1 MNVKLRLLSVGV
13 LFFTGQALM
22 AQKKKSD
29 TTTKTKEIEEV
40 VIIGGVKLDPAQKVG
55 SYNTISK
62 ANFES
67 TPFSSV
73 DDVLNGRVAGL
84 NFSSSSGDPGSSNM
98 ITIRGVSS
106 LIGTPNPLYVID
118 GVIVGKGADNASI
131 MESWN
136 PLSAIDPN
144 AIEKVDVLKDASA
157 TALYGSRGA
166 NGVIIITTKKGKFNQ
181 KTRFEFSTETGI
193 QDRAYDKL
201 KLLTADEYI
210 KVGGILMWNSR
221 PKGTFSSLND
231 AIYGTLATTG
241 SDGYLATF
249 EPNYLKGYTNTD
261 WSGTNTDWT
270 KVVNRTSAV
279 VSTYNFAASGGGE
292 NTSFRLGGT
301 YYQNSPLVK
310 NSGFDR
316 ISLNS
321 AVDHKASDKLRFGL
335 NLNYSNI
342 KRDTYSGGR
351 SVGNPVTAAIMLS
364 PLRPIY
370 NADGTY
376 NQNLG
381 QGATDGFNPVSILNE
396 AREYATINTII
407 GSVNM
412 DYQFAK
418 NFYFNSLFG
427 MQSQNIKEMQNV
439 QAGHPLYTLQTVDSG
454 LGSLRDERST
464 ILDYNWSNTVSYK
477 NVFKGRHDL
486 QAYAGMEY
494 QNHTY
499 NNLSLFSITQTDP
512 RPYFG
517 FAQEILQGL
526 NDDQEWRQI
535 SYFGRLNYT
544 LDKKYTLSGQIRR
557 DGNST
562 LGDKKFGNF
571 WSVGGSWN
579 IMNESFLPSAFSSA
593 TLRASYGVLGNIPY
607 ADQWNS
613 QYTQYAT
620 YQLSSLYTW
629 GGNTGYGAVAT
640 PGNKALTWEES
651 KHLDIGADFGFFNDR
666 LRFTLDYYNKYTD
679 KAIFNFSPAV
689 ETGGPSSF
697 FANVAGIR
705 NEGFEFVVDAS
716 PIRNSNFSWNI
727 NLNASYNKSMV
738 EKLNQPLVTWDGGD
752 TNPDNN
758 ELVALAPGHQLG
770 EYYTILWAGV
780 AQSDDAVK
788 GIRAGDALYYTNGS
802 KTDVTNVRANAE
814 KAWLGKSAF
823 PNYNVGLSN
832 EFKYKGFSLSFL
844 LTGQF
849 DFYVQNGV
857 RSYTQHDGAFP
868 TRNQVVD
875 ALDNWTD
882 APGAENYSTENP
894 IAVIGNVRGNSS
906 DSRLASSRFISKGD
920 HIRLKEAKIS
930 YSFGSLFKEQTGINN
945 FTVYVRGTNI
955 LTYAFDKN
963 LNYDPESMTNAWSWI
978 GKGRYWY
985 SSPVIRTFSFGVQIG
1000 F

>member
-1 MNVKLRLLSVGV
+1 MNVKLRVLTVGV
-13 LFFTGQALM
+13 LFFAGHSLM
-22 AQKKKSD
+22 AQKAKRD

-40 VIIGGVKLDPAQKVG
+40 VLIGGIKLDPAQKVG
-55 SYNTISK
+55 SYNVVSK

-144 AIEKVDVLKDASA
+144 AIENVSVLKDASA

-166 NGVIIITTKKGKFNQ
+166 NGVILITTKKGKFNQ
-181 KTRFEFSTETGI
+181 KTRFEFSTETGV

-221 PKGTFSSLND
+221 PKGTYASLND
-231 AIYGTLATTG
+231 AIYGSIAAG
-241 SDGYLATF
+241 GAADGYLATF
-249 EPNYLKGYTNTD
+249 EPQYVL
-261 WSGTNTDWT
+261 GTPGTDWT
-270 KVVNRTSAV
+270 KVVNRTSSV
-279 VSTYNFAASGGGE
+279 VNTYNFAASGGGE
-292 NTSFRLGGT
+292 NTSFRIGGT
-301 YYQNSPLVK
+301 YYNNSPLIK
-310 NSGFDR
+310 NSSFDR

-321 AVDHKASDKLRFGL
+321 AVDHKASDKLKFGL

-351 SVGNPVTAAIMLS
+351 SVGNPVTSSIMLS
-364 PLRPIY
+364 PLRPVY
-370 NADGTY
+370 NADGTF

-381 QGATDGFNPVSILNE
+381 EGATEGFNPASILAE

-412 DYQFAK
+412 DYQFVK

-427 MQSQNIKEMQNV
+427 MQSQSIKEMQNV
-439 QAGHPLYTLQTVDSG
+439 AAGHPFYTLQTVDSG

-464 ILDYNWSNTVSYK
+464 MLDWNWSNTLSYR
-477 NVFKGRHDL
+477 NILNGRHDL
-486 QAYAGMEY
+486 QTYIGMEY
-494 QNHTY
+494 QDHTY
-499 NNLSLFSITQTDP
+499 NNLSLFSLSQTDP
-512 RPYFG
+512 RPYFS
-517 FAQEILQGL
+517 FAQETFGA
-526 NDDQEWRQI
+526 NSDQEWRQI

-579 IMNESFLPSAFSSA
+579 IMNESFAPKALSSA

-613 QYTQYAT
+613 QYSQYST
-620 YQLSSLYTW
+620 FQLDSQYGW
-629 GGNTGYGAVAT
+629 GGNNGYGYVVT
-640 PGNKALTWEES
+640 PGNKDLTWEES
-651 KHLDIGADFGFFNDR
+651 SHLDIGADFGFFNDR
-666 LRFTLDYYNKYTD
+666 LKFTLDYYNKYTD
-679 KAIFNFSPAV
+679 AAIFLFKPAL
-689 ETGGPSSF
+689 ETGGPGEF
-697 FANVAGIR
+697 NANVGGIR
-705 NEGFEFVVDAS
+705 NEGFEFVIDAT
-716 PIRNSNFSWNI
+716 PIRNDNFSWSI
-727 NLNASYNKSMV
+727 NANAAYNKSMV
-738 EKLNQPLVTWDGGD
+738 EKLNQDLVTWDGGETD
-752 TNPDNN
+752 PDNN
-758 ELVALAPGHQLG
+758 ELVALAPGHVLG

-780 AQSDDAVK
+780 AQADDATK
-788 GIRAGDALYYTNGS
+788 GIKAGDALYYTDGS
-802 KTDVTNVRANAE
+802 QTDVTNNRANAE

-823 PNYNVGLSN
+823 PVYNVGLTN
-832 EFKYKGFSLSFL
+832 EFKYKGLSLSFL

-857 RSYTQHDGAFP
+857 RSYTQHDGRFP
-868 TRNQVVD
+868 TRNQVAD

-894 IAVIGNVRGNSS
+894 IATIGNAGQLGTIGAA

-920 HIRLKEAKIS
+920 HIRLKEARLS
-930 YSFGSLFKEQTGINN
+930 YSFGSMFKEQVGINN
-945 FTVYVRGTNI
+945 LTVYVRGTNI

-985 SSPVIRTFSFGVQIG
+985 SSPVIRTLSFGVQIG